1 VTNRKAAKKHASAAP
16 RYLEIARDI
25 EQAIL
30 SGRWS
35 PGHRVPTET
44 ELTKRYSCARMTV
57 SKALS
62 SLAHAGLIER
72 RRRLGTFVA
81 VPRRQAAVLEVRDLK
96 DEIVARGSTYRYQ
109 LLSRTLGRALAPEA
123 AKLGLTKGA
132 PILRVKA
139 LHIASDAPFSLEER
153 LINVGEV
160 PRAAEEPFT
169 KVSAGA
175 WLIAHIPWTEAE
187 HRISATSAGAFE
199 SDKLQI
205 APQSACLVVE
215 RQTWRLDRAITYVR
229 LVFPEKTMH
238 YLMARFT
245 PRQN

>member
-1 VTNRKAAKKHASAAP
+1 
-16 RYLEIARDI
+16 
-25 EQAIL
+25 
-30 SGRWS
+30 
-35 PGHRVPTET
+35 
-44 ELTKRYSCARMTV
+44 
-57 SKALS
+57 
-62 SLAHAGLIER
+62 
-72 RRRLGTFVA
+72 
-81 VPRRQAAVLEVRDLK
+81 
-96 DEIVARGSTYRYQ
+96 
-109 LLSRTLGRALAPEA
+109 
-123 AKLGLTKGA
+123 
-132 PILRVKA
+132 VKA

-169 KVSAGA
+169 QVSAGA

-229 LVFPEKTMH
+229 LVFPGKNDALSDGALHPAPELIPISSGQIFIAATSCKADSHAAMISSASASVMGVDNAIKP
-238 YLMARFT
+238 LFAAMI
-245 PRQN
+245 P